1 MCIAGDFLE
10 RASDR
15 QCKSQKKQIKMI
27 QQQLTRS
34 CVRLNSQLSSLSS
47 LKHFGITRE
56 EVCGMILRLLGLLC
70 ATVEVRDAAGGG
82 GGADPSAVGAA
93 REGVERM
100 DLGDDAPRRV
110 TIRYEDVGYLIGGER
125 GDDGGGSMLTI
136 VERRERDGAPVRKCV
151 LGGGPDREA
160 EDGGPTDR
168 PFALPPPA
176 RQALM
181 SSILTL
187 LGKKG
192 TLRCVSNS
200 AIYPDDGGG
209 KRSLLVVHHRPL
221 LRMLLRTAPYL
232 DERAC
237 DRVPH
242 EGSGQRSVTLKRTV
256 TVIRS
261 LRRFFDQGVQD
272 SISLGGEAPGG
283 AVALSDATARS
294 VWSSVESDVSR
305 THSNGCFR
313 ALIVV
318 YLFHPSR
325 CSASYYLSVLPLWME
340 AWRQIDRCPEWD
352 HLWLVLFS
360 RARKYLPPG
369 SYDWTGLLRHLL
381 THCGYWLQI
390 PTGGASSTDRS
401 FPRAVS
407 PAKRTCPARLKA
419 FVGSEGKYEEGMDF
433 VGRLT
438 KMIMFCAGP
447 GKGVAV
453 AAAGGGDGG
462 PASTAAVS
470 EGSAVTLRFL
480 SFVTPYFN
488 PSNVGAWTFPLGA
501 FLHYLAYELCHRVG
515 NAAGLR
521 TLRADHP
528 ETYDRLMADEPY
540 LEGLELPGNEV
551 VAFLDRLLPLCQQV
565 RVTLECVPSEREA
578 RVSHLLSPLSGLV
591 LEEPQREPRR
601 RDGHALP
608 RPDRPPPGVPA
619 PPRLRSARPRRVVR
633 EPEPPG
639 PRRALGHLAP
649 PPADAAAGSRRGP
662 EEIAGHTPPDPGGHR
677 LQRPE

>member
-1 MCIAGDFLE
+1 MRGTFE
-10 RASDR
+10 RTRSAMYTN
-15 QCKSQKKQIKMI
+15 KMDK

-34 CVRLNSQLSSLSS
+34 CARLNSQLSSLSS

-70 ATVEVRDAAGGG
+70 ATVEIRDASGG
-82 GGADPSAVGAA
+82 GGADTGVDSAQ
-93 REGVERM
+93 EGVERM
-100 DLGDDAPRRV
+100 DLEDEAGGRKV
-110 TIRYEDVGYLIGGER
+110 TIHYEDVGYLLGGECEN
-125 GDDGGGSMLTI
+125 DGEESMLTI

-151 LGGGPDREA
+151 LGSSPDCE
-160 EDGGPTDR
+160 EEGPTDR

-181 SSILTL
+181 SSVLTL

-200 AIYPDDGGG
+200 AIFSNDGGDG
-209 KRSLLVVHHRPL
+209 GRSLLVIHHKPL

-232 DERAC
+232 DERVC

-242 EGSGQRSVTLKRTV
+242 ESSGQRSVTLKRTV
-256 TVIRS
+256 TLIRS

-272 SISLGGEAPGG
+272 SINLGGETSGG
-283 AVALSDATARS
+283 NVVLSDATARS
-294 VWSSVESDVSR
+294 VWSAVESDVSR

-313 ALIVV
+313 ALIIV

-352 HLWLVLFS
+352 HLWLILFS

-369 SYDWTGLLRHLL
+369 SYDWTDLLKHLL

-401 FPRAVS
+401 FPRAVT

-419 FVGSEGKYEEGMDF
+419 FVGSGGKYEEGMDF

-447 GKGVAV
+447 GKGVAPADTV
-453 AAAGGGDGG
+453 AGGGRDDD
-462 PASTAAVS
+462 PAMAAVS
-470 EGSAVTLRFL
+470 EGTADTLRFL

-488 PSNVGAWTFPLGA
+488 PSNIGAWTFPLGA

-521 TLRADHP
+521 TLKADHP
-528 ETYDRLMADEPY
+528 EAHERLLADEPY
-540 LEGLELPGNEV
+540 LKGLELPGNEV

-565 RVTLECVPSEREA
+565 RMTLECVS
-578 RVSHLLSPLSGLV
+578 S
-591 LEEPQREPRR
+591 
-601 RDGHALP
+601 
-608 RPDRPPPGVPA
+608 
-619 PPRLRSARPRRVVR
+619 
-633 EPEPPG
+633 
-639 PRRALGHLAP
+639 
-649 PPADAAAGSRRGP
+649 
-662 EEIAGHTPPDPGGHR
+662 
-677 LQRPE
+677 